1 MRASRHHIPASL
13 FLLVLAAACGGDYG
27 TNPGGGGGGGG
38 GTTPNVQ
45 VQNNRFSPA
54 ATTVA
59 GGTTVTWSWSSGGVS
74 HNVTFDDG
82 VTSSPT
88 QGSGSH
94 SRTFGVAGTFGYRC
108 TLHAGMNGAVTVQ

>member
-1 MRASRHHIPASL
+1 MRIAHAIITAI
-13 FLLVLAAACGGDYG
+13 VVAGLAACSDAYG
-27 TNPGGGGGGGG
+27 PSGPGGGG

-45 VQNNRFSPA
+45 VLNNRFNPG

-59 GGTTVTWSWSSGGVS
+59 AGTTVTWSWNSGGVN

-94 SRTFGVAGTFGYRC
+94 SRTFGTAGSFGYRC

>member
-1 MRASRHHIPASL
+1 MKASRHHIPASL
-13 FLLVLAAACGGDYG
+13 FLLITVLAAACGGDYG
-27 TNPGGGGGGGG
+27 TNPGGGGG
-38 GTTPNVQ
+38 NVQ

-59 GGTTVTWSWSSGGVS
+59 GGTTVTWSWSSGGVN

-94 SRTFGVAGTFGYRC
+94 SRTFGAAGTFGYRC